1 MKTTTIDMRPEPF
14 ELPFFY
20 TQLDTLAKNRMN
32 LWQKQG
38 RTLGDGSI
46 FTWHAYGCLLNTRKG
61 KMEQYTDDIGLS
73 SDITKALHAAKDFVD
88 YYERRADKHGG
99 LNIGSYLDFENGSCH
114 EWGNATQ
121 YDGSDNQPRSL
132 LYGIRLCFGDGSV
145 LYFKIQSK
153 PLSEL

>member
-20 TQLDTLAKNRMN
+20 TQLDTLAKNRLN
-32 LWQKQG
+32 LWQKEG
-38 RTLGDGSI
+38 RTLGEGSV
-46 FTWHAYGCLLNTRKG
+46 FAWHAFGTWKNTRTG
-61 KMEQYTDDIGLS
+61 KMEQLTYDISMS
-73 SDITKALHAAKDFVD
+73 SDIAKATRAAKDFIE
-88 YYERRADKHGG
+88 YYERLADKHGG

-114 EWGNATQ
+114 EWGNADN
-121 YDGSDNQPRSL
+121 YDGSTTQPRSL

-153 PLSEL
+153 QLSEL